1 MTTIETHAETAQGSA
16 VESFVGGVTA
26 WSVTTDHK
34 RIGRIYLG
42 FGLLGL
48 LAVSVLGVLLGIE
61 RASDSDVFDSGSL
74 LQIFQAQRVGLAF
87 AGVIPLTLGLSI
99 AVVPLQLGAR
109 QIAYPRLA
117 LTGCYMWLGGLALTF
132 AALGRN
138 GGVGGGDSTSV
149 DLFLAAHG
157 LMVVG
162 LAASALCVATSVLT
176 ARAPGMTMRRVPLF
190 AWSALIGALG
200 LLIALPV
207 LLGAVVY
214 TFVDHRIGIQANFGA
229 EGIGAWIAW
238 AYSVPAVIVYAIP
251 AVGVAAELMPVT
263 FRHRQPMRGQI
274 FAGIAL
280 VGVAAFSVVSMQRV
294 HEVSLDKD
302 QQFGEFVD
310 DLLPF
315 LIFAGL
321 PVLGLLMVMALGG
334 LTAKSGLANG
344 RPRITAGFLFA
355 DLGVAMIMLGAAAN
369 ALQAITNLELLGTT
383 FEEGATLL
391 VVYGAAMAIFGGVLF
406 WAPKLWGR
414 VVPELHAMPLVL
426 LALGGTVLAAG
437 GMLVA
442 GFLDQVGGLPA
453 NDAQV
458 AAMLSLDYDGSAEL
472 WNWLSLAGHG
482 LMALAGLAF
491 VALMMKV
498 FAGEGEYA
506 EANPY
511 GGHTIEWSTTS
522 PAPADNFEF
531 VPTVASA
538 SPVFDMTYEGTL
550 Q

>member
-1 MTTIETHAETAQGSA
+1 MTTIETHAEAAKGSA
-16 VESFVGGVTA
+16 LESFVSGVAA

-34 RIGRIYLG
+34 RIGRIYVG

-61 RASDSDVFDSGSL
+61 RASESELFDSGSL

-138 GGVGGGDSTSV
+138 GGVGGGDATAV

-162 LAASALCVATSVLT
+162 LAASACSVATSVLT
-176 ARAPGMTMRRVPLF
+176 TRAPGMTMRRVPLF
-190 AWSALIGALG
+190 SWSALIGALAM
-200 LLIALPV
+200 LIALPV
-207 LLGAVVY
+207 LLGAVIY
-214 TFVDHRIGIQANFGA
+214 AFVDHRIGIQANFGTD
-229 EGIGAWIAW
+229 GIGAWIAW

-263 FRHRQPMRGQI
+263 FRHRQPMRGSI
-274 FAGIAL
+274 FAGTAL
-280 VGVAAFSVVSMQRV
+280 VGVAAFAVVSMQRV

-302 QQFGEFVD
+302 QQFGDFVD
-310 DLLPF
+310 DVLPF

-334 LTAKSGLANG
+334 LTAKSGLADG
-344 RPRITAGFLFA
+344 RPRVTAGFLFA
-355 DLGVAMIMLGAAAN
+355 DLGVAMILLGAVAN
-369 ALQAITNLELLGTT
+369 AAQAITNLELLGTT

-391 VVYGAAMAIFGGVLF
+391 VVYGAAMAVFGGVLF

-414 VVPELHAMPLVL
+414 VVPELHSLPLVL

-437 GMLVA
+437 PLIIA
-442 GFLDQVGGLPA
+442 GFLDQAGGLPV
-453 NDAQV
+453 NDADV
-458 AAMLSLDYDGSAEL
+458 AAMLSLDYDSSGEL
-472 WNWLSLAGHG
+472 WNWLSLIGHA
-482 LMALAGLAF
+482 LMALAALAF
-491 VALMMKV
+491 AGLMVKV
-498 FAGEGEYA
+498 FTGSGDTA

-522 PAPADNFEF
+522 PAPPDNYEF
-531 VPTVASA
+531 VPTVASP
-538 SPVFDMTYEGTL
+538 SPVFDMTYEGTRP
-550 Q
+550 